1 MAFPAHVEAIL
12 NRSVPSILFA
22 RAVYALQWY
31 FLSPV
36 LLIIASAMGV
46 SKSSVGLV
54 PFFFILG
61 AAVAQILAG
70 ILSTRH
76 SAKLVYVVGLS
87 VLSLSDVFLAL
98 STSFYELLIIRFV
111 SGIGA
116 GFFFSPAAAVLM
128 KSRENRAGLMMGIYN
143 TAFDVGGAV
152 GLLWGIPDVELG
164 WRVATVIGGAIGFA
178 LALEN
183 LLVVDEVR
191 QASGK
196 KAAISLELPVLSLGI
211 STAGFWG
218 TTYAAGTLMASYA
231 ELVYKASPSIAGVLT
246 SVYFLGS
253 IFGGL
258 ATFIYDKSKKKGAFI
273 VSMIALTAACYFL
286 INLGIYGMIAAMT
299 LTGFFGTMA
308 TSGYYALTSSVSK
321 NFSLALST
329 VNFLNMITGMWVS
342 PLFSHILIYSVSS
355 IPEFLAAVSLLPL
368 LLWFWPEK
376 VRKSLW

>member
-61 AAVAQILAG
+61 AAVAQIPAG

-164 WRVATVIGGAIGFA
+164 WRVPTVIGFGK
-178 LALEN
+178 LA
-183 LLVVDEVR
+183 R
-191 QASGK
+191 G
-196 KAAISLELPVLSLGI
+196 
-211 STAGFWG
+211 
-218 TTYAAGTLMASYA
+218 
-231 ELVYKASPSIAGVLT
+231 
-246 SVYFLGS
+246 
-253 IFGGL
+253 
-258 ATFIYDKSKKKGAFI
+258 
-273 VSMIALTAACYFL
+273 
-286 INLGIYGMIAAMT
+286 
-299 LTGFFGTMA
+299 
-308 TSGYYALTSSVSK
+308 
-321 NFSLALST
+321 
-329 VNFLNMITGMWVS
+329 
-342 PLFSHILIYSVSS
+342 
-355 IPEFLAAVSLLPL
+355 
-368 LLWFWPEK
+368 
-376 VRKSLW
+376 